1 MDGNVQQK
9 IVQKQLKQQLKQ
21 ALLLTENTLLAP
33 GRHLS
38 LTRLIFG
45 TKQATSVS
53 RLQANNPLEPPSRGS
68 GCLLAVPDT
77 RCCHEISVS

>member
-9 IVQKQLKQQLKQ
+9 IVQKQLKQRQLKQ

-53 RLQANNPLEPPSRGS
+53 RLQANNPLEPPPEGEWMSSRRARHTMLS
-68 GCLLAVPDT
+68 
-77 RCCHEISVS
+77 